1 MNQRV
6 HLKGRSLDL
15 YQGDLPRPQKRKA
28 IVRYVEKFRTGGP
41 RRIALLEME
50 IEELGR
56 KRGLGKRITLD

>member
-6 HLKGRSLDL
+6 RLKGRSLDL

-56 KRGLGKRITLD
+56 KRGLGKRITPD

>member
-56 KRGLGKRITLD
+56 KRGLGKRISLD

>member
-6 HLKGRSLDL
+6 RLKGRSLDL
-15 YQGDLPRPQKRKA
+15 YQGDLARPQKRKA
-28 IVRYVEKFRTGGP
+28 IVRYAEKFRTGGP

>member
-1 MNQRV
+1 MA
-6 HLKGRSLDL
+6 
-15 YQGDLPRPQKRKA
+15 RPQKRKA

-50 IEELGR
+50 IKELGR